1 MKIRNQFI
9 ITIISFAVV
18 LLVINLSIFYTNQR
32 AAELANQQD
41 VAGNIQDVV
50 GDLSHISNDYFL
62 HQDSS
67 TLANWNESIAT
78 IYGNLTELNMQDSQQ
93 DIVIGAIRE
102 DIRQVDNAFTN
113 TSSFLQ
119 VVPRNQSVRIL
130 PEFQLVWSQLTE
142 KTQQLSS
149 DSAQLSQ
156 LLRSQTDQ
164 AHQSNLFLIVVLLI
178 VFGLY
183 FFVNYFITF
192 RGTLKSISKLQAGT
206 RIIGSGDLDY
216 SVKTNKN
223 DEIGELSDSFNQMA
237 INLKNLTA
245 KLKDQERMAAIGQ
258 TAGMV
263 GHDLR
268 NPLQAISG
276 EVYLAKKELQLLPES
291 QLKTNMQESVDAIEE
306 QITYMEKIVS
316 DLQAFVRPVQVQKQ
330 IFNLKQFIAERLA
343 ETRVPSNVKTE
354 IQVEEDL
361 ALNADPQLMKRVLI
375 NLITNSIQ
383 AMPEG
388 GELNIRAQI
397 NDASKVKIL
406 VEDTGIGIPE
416 EVKPKL
422 FAPLFTTKSKGQGF
436 GLAVCKRVIEAQGG
450 TITFESE
457 VGKGAKFTIELPWK
471 K

>member
-1 MKIRNQFI
+1 M
-9 ITIISFAVV
+9 
-18 LLVINLSIFYTNQR
+18 LLIINLSIFYTNQR

-41 VAGNIQDVV
+41 VAGNIQNDV
-50 GDLSHISNDYFL
+50 GDLSHISNYYFL

-93 DIVIGAIRE
+93 DIVIGVIRE
-102 DIRQVDNAFTN
+102 DIQQVDNAFSN
-113 TSSFLQ
+113 TASFLQ
-119 VVPRNQSVRIL
+119 MAPRNQSVRIL
-130 PEFQLVWSQLTE
+130 PEFQLVWGKLTD

-245 KLKDQERMAAIGQ
+245 KLKDQERLAAIGQ

-276 EVYLAKKELQLLPES
+276 EVYLAKKEIQLLPES

-330 IFNLKQFIAERLA
+330 VFNVKQFIVERLA
-343 ETRVPSNVKTE
+343 ETHVPSNVKTE

-383 AMPEG
+383 AMPKG

-397 NDASKVKIL
+397 NDAAKVKIL

-471 K
+471 SS

>member
-9 ITIISFAVV
+9 ITIISFAVM
-18 LLVINLSIFYTNQR
+18 LLIINLSIFYTNQR

-41 VAGNIQDVV
+41 VAGNIQNNV
-50 GDLSHISNDYFL
+50 GDLSHISNYYFL

-67 TLANWNESIAT
+67 TLADWNESIAT
-78 IYGNLTELNMQDSQQ
+78 IYGNLTELSMQDSQQ

-102 DIRQVDNAFTN
+102 DIQQVDNAFSN
-113 TSSFLQ
+113 TASFLQ
-119 VVPRNQSVRIL
+119 MAPRNQSVRIL
-130 PEFQLVWSQLTE
+130 PEFQLVWGKLTD

-156 LLRSQTDQ
+156 LLRGQTDQ
-164 AHQSNLFLIVVLLI
+164 AHQSNLFLIVILLI

-237 INLKNLTA
+237 INLKSLTA
-245 KLKDQERMAAIGQ
+245 KLKDQERLAAIGQ

-276 EVYLAKKELQLLPES
+276 EVYLAKKEVQLLPES

-330 IFNLKQFIAERLA
+330 VFNVKQFIDERLA
-343 ETRVPSNVKTE
+343 EIHVPSNVKTE

-383 AMPEG
+383 AMPKG

>member
-9 ITIISFAVV
+9 ITIISFAVM
-18 LLVINLSIFYTNQR
+18 LLIINLSIFYTNQR

-41 VAGNIQDVV
+41 VAGNIQNNV
-50 GDLSHISNDYFL
+50 GDLSHISNYYFL

-67 TLANWNESIAT
+67 TLADWNESIAT
-78 IYGNLTELNMQDSQQ
+78 IYGNLTELSMQDSQQ

-102 DIRQVDNAFTN
+102 DIQQVDNAFSN
-113 TSSFLQ
+113 TASFLQ
-119 VVPRNQSVRIL
+119 MAPRNQSVRIL
-130 PEFQLVWSQLTE
+130 PEFQLVWGKLTD

-156 LLRSQTDQ
+156 LLRGQTDQ

-237 INLKNLTA
+237 INLKSLTA
-245 KLKDQERMAAIGQ
+245 KLKDQERLAAIGQ

-276 EVYLAKKELQLLPES
+276 EVYLAKKEVQLLPES

-330 IFNLKQFIAERLA
+330 VFNVKQFIDERLA
-343 ETRVPSNVKTE
+343 EIHVPSNVKTE

-383 AMPEG
+383 AMPKG